1 MHQQLGLAPSG
12 AGAVGWG
19 ALSERCPVT
28 WCVPEAWG
36 KLDISS
42 PTPGQAF
49 PTPERFPPTLERE
62 GGIRSLTLVQ
72 RLL

>member
-1 MHQQLGLAPSG
+1 MGST
-12 AGAVGWG
+12 
-19 ALSERCPVT
+19 EREMPCDMV
-28 WCVPEAWG
+28 CPEAWG

-49 PTPERFPPTLERE
+49 PTPERFPPTLARE